1 MGAVGDIYL
10 QIYLHVTIF
19 IHMYITT
26 IIKEKEFVEPR
37 MGMWEGLGEKKGGM
51 MQSCFNGTF
60 KNLQYLFVFQKVFV
74 F

>member
-1 MGAVGDIYL
+1 M
-10 QIYLHVTIF
+10 F

-60 KNLQYLFVFQKVFV
+60 KNL
-74 F
+74 